1 MSTYFKNVSTLAE
14 LKKEFRVLVLANH
27 PDRGGSTE
35 TMQKINAEFEQLYK
49 KLEANKEYHKT
60 TNTGYE
66 NDFSGATARE
76 YTEHV
81 YNEYSWK
88 GSRFDRNLGNDD
100 ITNLIRNWL
109 KETYPACKFSVN
121 QKGYKSINVHILK
134 MDFNPFTTAEPLKT
148 YEVGRYSVEEDKNL
162 NDRAKDVLT
171 NIQAYVLSYNY
182 DNSDG
187 MIDYFDRG
195 FYESF
200 MFGSVNTPFS
210 VEIPRTRRTGG
221 KADPEFKRPVGPA
234 HRAIK
239 KALGRAYFSSYK
251 FRFGDRAV
259 LGEDKIYGASS
270 EFYPLSYGG
279 YKTAL
284 KRVEKLKAAGIIC
297 EIQGSKYSYIC
308 FVGYTPEI
316 EKQLAAE
323 DCEAEEAER
332 VWAARKNEE
341 QEQASATE
349 CKTESVVYGDS
360 EKSQFWGA
368 FEVVDYS
375 VKAVALFGDT
385 KLLKDE
391 LAAIG
396 GAYNSFLRYGKEK
409 RAGWVFSKKKVEE
422 LKRLIIAHNNITEAL
437 EPEIITNEK
446 PFISDAAFQEIVSTI
461 GKKFVEIGYQSTR
474 NYLKDQLSKFRVTFQ
489 QLRYIAYLLSEYL
502 NRMGALN
509 DLSDGRAA

>member
-1 MSTYFKNVSTLAE
+1 MSTYFKNASTLAE

-35 TMQKINAEFEQLYK
+35 TMQKINAEFEKLYK
-49 KLEANKEYHKT
+49 KLEANKEYSKT

-81 YNEYSWK
+81 YNEYSWQ
-88 GSRFDRNLGNDD
+88 GSRFDRNLNNDD

-121 QKGYKSINVHILK
+121 QKGYNAINVHILK

-148 YEVGRYSVEEDKNL
+148 YEVRRYTIEEDKNL
-162 NDRAKDVLT
+162 NDRAKGILS

-221 KADPEFKRPVGPA
+221 KTDPEFKRPVGPA

-251 FRFGDRAV
+251 FRFGDKAV
-259 LGEDKIYGASS
+259 LGEDKIYGTSP
-270 EFYPLSYGG
+270 EFYPLVYGG

-284 KRVEKLKAAGIIC
+284 KRVEKLKEAGIIC
-297 EIQGSKYSYIC
+297 EIIGSKYSYIC
-308 FVGYTPEI
+308 FVGYTSEV

-323 DCEAEEAER
+323 DSAAAEAEKA
-332 VWAARKNEE
+332 WNARKNEE
-341 QEQASATE
+341 QEQVGAAE
-349 CKTESVVYGDS
+349 CKPESVVYGDS
-360 EKSQFWGA
+360 EKSQLWGT

-375 VKAVALFGDT
+375 EKAIALFGDT
-385 KLLKDE
+385 KPLKDE

-396 GAYNSFLRYGKEK
+396 GTFNSFLRYGKEK
-409 RAGWVFSKKKVEE
+409 RAGWVFSKKKVED
-422 LKRLIIAHNNITEAL
+422 LKRLILAHSNIPEVP
-437 EPEIITNEK
+437 EPEIVTNEK
-446 PFISDAAFQEIVSTI
+446 PFISDAAFLDIVSMI
-461 GKKFVEIGYQSTR
+461 ERQYIKIGYQSTR
-474 NYLKDQLSKFRVTFQ
+474 KYLKNQLSEFRVTIQ

-502 NRMGALN
+502 NRMGALD